1 MKLTKS
7 SILDVA
13 GVIDPF
19 LITSIFASQFDL
31 LKFEVNFSL
40 DQSILITKKL
50 ACCYDP
56 INYHPDPANR

>member
-19 LITSIFASQFDL
+19 LIRSIFASQFDL
-31 LKFEVNFSL
+31 LQSEVNFSL

-50 ACCYDP
+50 AHCYE
-56 INYHPDPANR
+56 IGKYWFQIV